1 MVTDTIP
8 VRTGAAAS
16 RLVSIDLLRGLVI
29 VLMALDHVRDFFAP
43 TPYWPEDLSQTSPA
57 WFFTRWVTHFCA
69 PVFVLL
75 AGTSAFLREQKTGKA
90 ALARWLFSRGLMLIV
105 LEVTVISL
113 SWQFAYDFV
122 FLQVIWALGWS
133 MLVLAAL
140 IWLPLP
146 WIAALS
152 LLLIV
157 THNLFD
163 DLRAQQLGNWWLFV
177 HESGYIT
184 LAENG
189 FGLFVGYPLLPWF
202 AVMAAGYVLGTV
214 FLMPAAQ
221 RQRCLLMIGGVLM
234 LLFVLLR
241 AGNFYGDAQHWG
253 THERGPLFTFMSFLA
268 TSKYPPSLLYL
279 CMTLGPA
286 LCLLAWFERQPR
298 LHGQAL
304 IDFGRTPLFF
314 YLLHIP
320 LIHALSWLWFQWQY
334 DGVQPFVFANAP
346 KFPPGYEASVAV
358 CYVAWA
364 VVLLLMHLA
373 TRRWLRWRASRLVSS
388 SNMATAA

>member
-1 MVTDTIP
+1 MGGYATPDGGTAP
-8 VRTGAAAS
+8 AL

-43 TPYWPEDLSQTSPA
+43 TPYWPDDLSQTSA
-57 WFFTRWVTHFCA
+57 VWFFTRWITHFCA

-90 ALARWLFSRGLMLIV
+90 ALARWLASRGLMLIV

-133 MLVLAAL
+133 MLILAAL
-140 IWLPLP
+140 IWLPLA

-163 DLRAQQLGNWWLFV
+163 PLRAQQLGSWWLFV

-202 AVMAAGYVLGTV
+202 AVMASGYVLGRV
-214 FLMPAAQ
+214 FLMPFAQ
-221 RQRCLLMIGGVLM
+221 RQRCLLTLGIVLT

-241 AGNFYGDAQHWG
+241 AGNFYGDAQPWA

-279 CMTLGPA
+279 CMTLGPS
-286 LCLLAWFERQPR
+286 LLLLAVFERLPQ
-298 LHGQAL
+298 LHWRPL

-334 DGVQPFVFANAP
+334 DGVQPFVFAAEP
-346 KFPPGYEASVAV
+346 QYPPGYVASVAV

-364 VVLLLMHLA
+364 GVLVLMHVA
-373 TRRWLRWRASRLVSS
+373 TRIWLRRRAARTGS
-388 SNMATAA
+388 AARPGARA